1 MVGSK
6 ILPVTTLLALFTIL
20 AASLLPTANVMAQ
33 AAPAGAHKPI
43 PPFGPAA
50 LGPIVAQKAPY
61 LNAVVPPVVSA
72 PAAGSSVETP
82 PLVDTPAGP
91 SFNWSKTDNY
101 LFLGTDRREGTNNW
115 RTDSIMVVGVD
126 WENNRVAVF
135 SIPRDLYVEIPGYGY
150 GRINQAD
157 FMGERRE
164 PNGGGPAL
172 VSQILTRYL
181 GISTEHWVR
190 FQMDGFIRFIDAL
203 GGVTVTLD
211 CPFSEPIFNLTTN
224 HWDTFTLPAGESKL
238 DGEDAY
244 WFARLR
250 YRESDIGR
258 SSRQRLLLW
267 ALRDQVISTNA
278 LLRLPELWSA
288 FQDTVATDLG
298 LFDIL
303 NLARWGLSLDAQNVR
318 ASGLTLRDLQ
328 NYTTEQGAAVL
339 VIGNPARVRAL
350 VEGVWDAPAM
360 ADAYRKDTAR
370 CPAPAQ
376 AAPPPVD
383 PTPTPEAPDAAADA
397 PTDASA
403 AQEQSTPEPES
414 GG

>member
-1 MVGSK
+1 MIDRTTRSF
-6 ILPVTTLLALFTIL
+6 ITLLALFTVL
-20 AASLLPTANVMAQ
+20 LSSLIPTAHALAQ
-33 AAPAGAHKPI
+33 AAPASPGKPI
-43 PPFGPAA
+43 PPFGPIA

-61 LNAVVPPVVSA
+61 LNAQAAPPVVAGPEVASDI
-72 PAAGSSVETP
+72 AAA

-135 SIPRDLYVEIPGYGY
+135 SVPRDLYVEIPGYGY

-164 PNGGGPAL
+164 ANGGGPAL
-172 VSQILTRYL
+172 VSQILDRYL
-181 GISTEHWVR
+181 GITTDHWVR
-190 FQMDGFIRFIDAL
+190 FQMDGFIRFIDAV
-203 GGVTVTLD
+203 GGVTITLD

-224 HWDTFTLPAGESKL
+224 SWDTFTLPAGESKL

-298 LFDIL
+298 LLDIL
-303 NLARWGLSLDAQNVR
+303 NLARWGLSLEAQDVR
-318 ASGLTLRDLQ
+318 ASGLTLHDLQ

-339 VIGNPARVRAL
+339 VIGNPGRVRAL

-360 ADAYRKDTAR
+360 VDAYRKDTAR
-370 CPAPAQ
+370 CPAAAQ
-376 AAPPPVD
+376 AAPPPAD
-383 PTPTPEAPDAAADA
+383 PTPTPTPEAAAETPA
-397 PTDASA
+397 DASA
-403 AQEQSTPEPES
+403 AQEQPTPEPES
-414 GG
+414 DD